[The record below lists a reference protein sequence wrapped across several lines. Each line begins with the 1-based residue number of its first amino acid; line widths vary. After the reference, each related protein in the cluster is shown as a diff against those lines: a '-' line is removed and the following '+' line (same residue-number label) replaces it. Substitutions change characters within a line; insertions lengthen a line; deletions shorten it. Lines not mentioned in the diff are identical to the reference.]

1 MDSAPPPSKLD
12 RLSGWVRQRTLG
24 HASTP
29 PAAEQ
34 TIDSMSKPSAHELSA
49 RFGNGFLD
57 QVTPTHIS
65 GWAWDPETP
74 DQPVLVE
81 ILDGAERLAVVEAN
95 QFRPD
100 VRDAGLGQG
109 YCGFALSFGASLLPR
124 SRHRISV
131 RRLRDGTELS
141 GSPRELVREDGG
153 LDDAARRHVATLCAN
168 QADTARRPADLDPAL
183 AFVVDQLVV
192 LLRRRAELSAASPAP
207 DLGPL
212 TELIDAA
219 TPEQWVKGASV
230 ALSTRYRPLHL
241 PLAEAP
247 LVSVIIPVHGKFQLT
262 YDCIASIS
270 KALPEVPIEL
280 IVVDDCSADET
291 LLAPLVFGGT
301 VQVVRNDTNL
311 GFVKSCNRGAARA
324 RGEFLFF
331 LNNDTLVRPG
341 WLDALVKTF
350 AQVPRV
356 GVVGSKLL
364 FGDGSLQEV
373 GGIVWR
379 MGDAWNWGRHGD
391 PAEPRHCY
399 LRDTDYVSGAALM
412 IRKTLFDD
420 LGGFDVHF
428 APAYYE
434 DTDLCFRV
442 RQAGW
447 RVVVQPQSVVVH
459 LEGLT
464 SGTSVT
470 GGGMKQYQAV
480 NHRKFYERWKDVLA
494 SHGFNNQ
501 QPDLEIERAVK
512 KRALFID
519 DVVPTPDQDAGSNA
533 ALQHIRS
540 LIRLGYKVTFI
551 PADNMAQ
558 ISPYTEALQAIGV
571 ECLYHPFY
579 WSVEEFLRKNQRP
592 IDVVYLHRFT
602 NGTKYAGML
611 RRHLPK
617 ARILYNVA
625 DLHHLRM
632 EREARHTADDALAQR
647 AADVRQIELAV
658 IQSVDATIVHSSVEQ
673 GLLSQA
679 TPQAHVHVVPWT
691 YDLRP
696 VKATVEQRRGI
707 VFVGGYRH
715 TPNVDAARWLVEEI
729 MPLVWK
735 SVPDVQV
742 SLVGSHITDEVRRL
756 AGPRV
761 WTMGYVPDV
770 QVMYEQCLLSV
781 APLRYGAGVKG
792 KVLEA
797 FAAGLPCVMTP
808 CAAEGIPTE
817 GPLGELVCE
826 DAASFAA
833 MIVALHADRSRADR
847 LAQAGLAMITSHC
860 SAEVVDAAIAA
871 AIDSSTVAA
880 A

>member
-1 MDSAPPPSKLD
+1 
-12 RLSGWVRQRTLG
+12 
-24 HASTP
+24 
-29 PAAEQ
+29 
-34 TIDSMSKPSAHELSA
+34 MSKPSAKNLAA
-49 RFGNGFLD
+49 RFGNGHLD
-57 QVTPTHIS
+57 MVSATQIS
-65 GWAWDPETP
+65 GWAWDPEAS
-74 DQPVLVE
+74 DGPVMVE
-81 ILDGAERLAVVEAN
+81 ILDGGERLATIEAN
-95 QFRPD
+95 LFRPD
-100 VRDAGLGQG
+100 VRDAGLGDG
-109 YCGFALSFGASLLPR
+109 YCGFILSFSASLLPK
-124 SRHRISV
+124 SRHLISV
-131 RRLRDGTELS
+131 RRLRDGAELT
-141 GSPRELVREDGG
+141 GSPIELVREDGG
-153 LDDAARRHVATLCAN
+153 LDDAAQQHVATLCRN
-168 QADTARRPADLDPAL
+168 EVDSARRPADLDRAL
-183 AFVVDQLVV
+183 SFVVAQLGT
-192 LLRRRAELSAASPAP
+192 LLQRRAELGTEPAAP

-212 TELIDAA
+212 SELIDAA
-219 TPEQWVKGASV
+219 TPAQWVQGASI
-230 ALSTRYRPLHL
+230 ALSTRYRPLRL
-241 PLAEAP
+241 PLSGAP

-262 YDCIASIS
+262 YDCIDAIA
-270 KALPEVPIEL
+270 KALPDAPIEV
-280 IVVDDCSADET
+280 IMVDDCSADET
-291 LLAPLVFGGT
+291 LLAPLVFGGS

-311 GFVKSCNRGAARA
+311 GFVKSCNRGASLA

-350 AQVPRV
+350 EQVPRV

-364 FGDGSLQEV
+364 FGDGSLQEF

-379 MGDAWNWGRHGD
+379 MGDAWNWGRHRD
-391 PAEPRHCY
+391 PAEPRFCF
-399 LRDTDYVSGAALM
+399 LRDADYVSGAALM
-412 IRKTLFDD
+412 IRKGLFDE
-420 LGGFDVHF
+420 LGGFDTHF

-470 GGGMKQYQAV
+470 GGGMKKYQAV
-480 NHRKFYERWKDVLA
+480 NHRKFYERWKDALA
-494 SHGFNNQ
+494 SHGFNSN
-501 QPDLEIERAVK
+501 QPDIEVERTVR

-533 ALQHIRS
+533 AMQHIRS

-558 ISPYTEALQAIGV
+558 IYPYTEALQAIGV
-571 ECLYHPFY
+571 ECIYHPFF
-579 WSVEEFLRKNQRP
+579 WSVEEYLRKNQMP

-611 RRHLPK
+611 RRHQPQ

-632 EREARHTADDALAQR
+632 EREARHTDNAALAQR
-647 AADVRQIELAV
+647 AAEVRQVELSV
-658 IQSVDATIVHSSVEQ
+658 IQSVDATIVHSSVERA
-673 GLLSQA
+673 LLAEA
-679 TPQAHVHVVPWT
+679 TPQSRVHVVPWT
-691 YDLRP
+691 YPLRP
-696 VKATVEQRRGI
+696 VKTDARQRQGV
-707 VFVGGYRH
+707 VFVGGFRH

-729 MPLVWK
+729 MPLVWA
-735 SVPDVQV
+735 SAPDVQV
-742 SLVGSHITDEVRRL
+742 SLVGSYMTDEVRRL

-770 QVMYEQCLLSV
+770 QAMYEQCLLSV

-797 FAAGLPCVMTP
+797 LAAGLPCVMTP
-808 CAAEGIPTE
+808 CAAEGIPVD
-817 GPLGELVCE
+817 GPLGELVAE
-826 DAASFAA
+826 DPAHFAA
-833 MIVALHADRSRADR
+833 KILALHADRALAER
-847 LAQAGLAMITSHC
+847 LAQAGLAMIADHC

-871 AIDSSTVAA
+871 AIEPSPAA
-880 A
+880 AA